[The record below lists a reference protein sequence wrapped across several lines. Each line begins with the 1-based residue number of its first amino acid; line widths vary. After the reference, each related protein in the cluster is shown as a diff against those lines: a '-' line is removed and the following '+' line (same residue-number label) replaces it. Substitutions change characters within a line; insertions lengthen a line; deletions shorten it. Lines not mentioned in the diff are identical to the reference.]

1 MVGHGQYSSGDAG
14 SKIGDT
20 AGCAPYNRW
29 RFTGVTEDT
38 EDTEDMEPEDEAWL
52 KVQDDVGVG

>member
-1 MVGHGQYSSGDAG
+1 MQVGHRQYSSGDAG

-29 RFTGVTEDT
+29 RFTG
-38 EDTEDMEPEDEAWL
+38 DTEDMEPEDEAWL